1 MRILYLNPDRG
12 IPVLGDKGASV
23 HVREFVTALARHG
36 HEIVLLCANLGEGN
50 APPPGTLIEIPV
62 ETDVSALERE
72 CLGWGLPLTALDDQ
86 TTRRELQRLAYDRSF
101 CAHAL
106 AAFVKQGFRPDFI
119 YERHALFHSAGG
131 TVARSLGIPR
141 ILEVNAPLIREQEQ
155 FRGLVLKDIATIA
168 EIASFREAD
177 CIIAVSDEIARFVG
191 SCGIEAKKILT
202 VPNGVDTDF
211 FNPNVGGAAIRQR
224 YGIGNNPVIG
234 FIGSFK
240 PWHGIDFLIDGF
252 IAMAHKHPD
261 VHLLCVGE
269 GPELTRAK
277 ERIALRGLDRR
288 AFFTG
293 RIPHADVPG
302 HLAAMDIS
310 VAPYL
315 SQANFYFSPLKIVE
329 SLAVG
334 TPVVAPRIGQI
345 EMLVDD
351 EETGLLFEPDDNN
364 DFVEK
369 ALSLIADEERRRLMS
384 ERARTRANSDFSWE
398 KAGGRVLGMAQ
409 HLTDA
414 MLPT

>member
-1 MRILYLNPDRG
+1 
-12 IPVLGDKGASV
+12 
-23 HVREFVTALARHG
+23 LA
-36 HEIVLLCANLGEGN
+36 
-50 APPPGTLIEIPV
+50 TL
-62 ETDVSALERE
+62 
-72 CLGWGLPLTALDDQ
+72 
-86 TTRRELQRLAYDRSF
+86 
-101 CAHAL
+101 
-106 AAFVKQGFRPDFI
+106 VKQGFRPDFI

-141 ILEVNAPLIREQEQ
+141 ILEVNAPLIREQER

-168 EIASFREAD
+168 EIASFREAN
-177 CIIAVSDEIARFVG
+177 CVIAVSDEIARFVD

-211 FNPNVGGAAIRQR
+211 FTPNVGGASIRQQ
-224 YGIGNNPVIG
+224 YGIGDNPVMG

-252 IAMAHKHPD
+252 ITLAHKHPN
-261 VHLLCVGE
+261 VYLLCVGE
-269 GPELTRAK
+269 GPELTKAK
-277 ERIALRGLDRR
+277 DRITQRGLDRR

-302 HLAAMDIS
+302 YLAAMDIS

-315 SQANFYFSPLKIVE
+315 AQTDFYFSPLKIVE

-334 TPVVAPRIGQI
+334 TPVVGPRIGQI
-345 EMLVDD
+345 EMLIDD

-369 ALSLIADEERRRLMS
+369 ALSLITDDERRRLMS
-384 ERARTRANSDFSWE
+384 DRARTRANTDFSWK

-409 HLTDA
+409 YLTDA

>member
-23 HVREFVTALARHG
+23 HVREFVSALARNG
-36 HEIVLLCANLGEGN
+36 HEIVLVCANLGDGN
-50 APPPGTLIEIPV
+50 IPPQATIIEIPV
-62 ETDVSALERE
+62 EVDRPTVERE
-72 CLGWGLPLTALDDQ
+72 CLGWGLPLTAIDHQ
-86 TTRRELQRLAYDRSF
+86 TARRELQRLSYDRTF
-101 CAHAL
+101 CERAL
-106 AAFVKQGFRPDFI
+106 AAVLKQGFRPDFI

-131 TVARSLGIPR
+131 SVARSLGIPR

-155 FRGLVLKDIATIA
+155 FRGLVLKEIAAIT

-177 CIIAVSDEIARFVG
+177 CIVAVSDEITRYVG

-202 VPNGVDTDF
+202 VPNGVNTDCF
-211 FNPNVGGAAIRQR
+211 SPNVGGAAVRQR
-224 YGIGNNPVIG
+224 YGIGHNPVIG

-252 IAMAHKHPD
+252 IAIANRHLN
-261 VHLLCVGE
+261 VQLLCVGE
-269 GPELTRAK
+269 GPELTSAK
-277 ERIALRGLDRR
+277 GRIAQCGLGQR

-293 RIPHADVPG
+293 RIPHADVPS
-302 HLAAMDIS
+302 HLASMDIS

-315 SQANFYFSPLKIVE
+315 ARADFYFSPLKIVE

-334 TPVVAPRIGQI
+334 TPVIAPRIGQI

-351 EETGLLFEPDDNN
+351 EETGLLFEPDDNS

-369 ALSLIADEERRRLMS
+369 ALSSHWRRKPPSYDE
-384 ERARTRANSDFSWE
+384 
-398 KAGGRVLGMAQ
+398 
-409 HLTDA
+409 
-414 MLPT
+414 